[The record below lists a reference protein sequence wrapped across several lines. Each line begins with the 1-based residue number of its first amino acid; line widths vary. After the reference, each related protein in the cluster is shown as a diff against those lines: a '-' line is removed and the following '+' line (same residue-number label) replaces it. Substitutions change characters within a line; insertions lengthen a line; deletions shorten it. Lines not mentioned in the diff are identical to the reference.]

1 MSVHVASQPVPEKSP
16 RSMYAAGEGSEDE
29 DGSIIIARFGGSKRD
44 VVSPSV
50 YSRSTSG
57 NTPTNADNTD
67 SVDTL
72 YVDDEPGTA
81 TIFAPQR
88 TTYSSPKR
96 STRIASSRT
105 HVKPSADWHQWMSS
119 QIDRIEQASPTREHV
134 REDAQFQD
142 DDECLTK
149 IAQQVPIPSPVSTN
163 CINTP
168 TSQGYAENKSSV
180 EIRVPSQGNFSR
192 PFSQASNM
200 RTILAS
206 QKFDSGAMAQDH
218 SITPARGPVAISN
231 ENASPKSSHIAEDEM
246 LSPIRIRSSNMQLP
260 ESPTPKRIG
269 AKRSWTQEQ
278 HRRYSARRP
287 PISQDGR
294 PGQFRSMR
302 NQRDARGN
310 NENVRYQHGF
320 NDVMENY
327 HLQDIH
333 STISSKRMVEMFLD
347 SRRQQMGE
355 TTDNKTATEAFI

>member
-1 MSVHVASQPVPEKSP
+1 
-16 RSMYAAGEGSEDE
+16 MYAASEGSEDE
-29 DGSIIIARFGGSKRD
+29 DGSIIIAQFGGTKRD

-67 SVDTL
+67 SVDMHTL
-72 YVDDEPGTA
+72 CVDDEPGTA
-81 TIFAPQR
+81 TIFVPQR

-96 STRIASSRT
+96 SARVASSRT

-142 DDECLTK
+142 DDEYLTR
-149 IAQQVPIPSPVSTN
+149 IAQQVPIPGPVSIN

-168 TSQGYAENKSSV
+168 TSQGYAEHKSSV

-206 QKFDSGAMAQDH
+206 QKFDSRAMAQDH
-218 SITPARGPVAISN
+218 SSTPATGPVAISN
-231 ENASPKSSHIAEDEM
+231 ENASPKSSQIVEDEM
-246 LSPIRIRSSNMQLP
+246 LSPIRIRSSNMQPP
-260 ESPTPKRIG
+260 ESPTPKKMG
-269 AKRSWTQEQ
+269 AKRTWTQEQ

-287 PISQDGR
+287 PISQDGK

-302 NQRDARGN
+302 NQRDSRGN
-310 NENVRYQHGF
+310 NENVRHQHEF

-333 STISSKRMVEMFLD
+333 STISSKRMVDMFLD
-347 SRRQQMGE
+347 SRRQQMSE
-355 TTDNKTATEAFI
+355 TSDNKTATEAFI